1 MKWKINTESQKKNVK
16 MSGTVGQLFSKLSAV
31 VASPASS
38 GLQNHHKMVIDRK
51 TIEKTWKY
59 MDKVRKSTF
68 FTYILV
74 LYIGLNLSKC
84 QNMSSVLNFYIPK
97 SCFRILISI
106 QNLIQNPNPSFRIVN
121 HYIRAENENLDSENR
136 IRILNTISE
145 F

>member
-74 LYIGLNLSKC
+74 LYIGLNLSKL
-84 QNMSSVLNFYIPK
+84 V
-97 SCFRILISI
+97 
-106 QNLIQNPNPSFRIVN
+106 
-121 HYIRAENENLDSENR
+121 
-136 IRILNTISE
+136 
-145 F
+145 